1 MISLYA
7 NEKKLPIPNPKKI
20 KNNDVVF
27 SLLSHND
34 EITIGLV
41 KFISNFFGVPDH
53 DDYNPLSEKYGPS
66 INFCFNETFLFM
78 LSINK
83 LVCLAFGVSIVSVVN
98 VVPFTNE
105 SPKERTV
112 DVINSEPIL
121 TLVKFT

>member
-1 MISLYA
+1 MYA
-7 NEKKLPIPNPKKI
+7 SEKKLAIPNPKKI

-66 INFCFNETFLFM
+66 INFCFMDNR
-78 LSINK
+78 K
-83 LVCLAFGVSIVSVVN
+83 A
-98 VVPFTNE
+98 
-105 SPKERTV
+105 
-112 DVINSEPIL
+112 VIF
-121 TLVKFT
+121 VQD